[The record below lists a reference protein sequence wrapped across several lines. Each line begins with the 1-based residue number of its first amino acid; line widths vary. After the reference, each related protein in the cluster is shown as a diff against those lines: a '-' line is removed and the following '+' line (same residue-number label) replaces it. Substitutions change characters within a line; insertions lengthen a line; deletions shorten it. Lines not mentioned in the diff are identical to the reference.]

1 MQQQC
6 PRLAG
11 LIAGLIGSPDVLN
24 HRCLWWPSPLEAVA
38 SGGRGLLLETALSCQ
53 SPELSAWSPHGTAT
67 LASRTARIGLGNSGQ
82 YILSPC
88 VSEPI

>member
-1 MQQQC
+1 M
-6 PRLAG
+6 
-11 LIAGLIGSPDVLN
+11 
-24 HRCLWWPSPLEAVA
+24 PSTCRADYRTDRFTGRAQPSLPLEAFA
-38 SGGRGLLLETALSCQ
+38 SCGRGLLLETALSCQ

>member
-1 MQQQC
+1 M
-6 PRLAG
+6 
-11 LIAGLIGSPDVLN
+11 
-24 HRCLWWPSPLEAVA
+24 PSTCRADYRTDRFTGRAQPSLPLVAVA

-67 LASRTARIGLGNSGQ
+67 LASRTTRIGLGNSGQ